1 MQDKVYSKAQTH
13 IVDFA
18 FTDEVAAVF
27 PDMIRRSVPG
37 YETVIPMTGLIAARH
52 LGATGKALDLGCS
65 LGATTKAILSQT
77 DAADVS
83 VIGVDNSP
91 AMIER
96 ARQINTDPRAEFI
109 EADIQSQAAIAHF
122 HHAKV
127 ILLNFV
133 LQFIEPASRLS
144 TLKQLHRCLPADG
157 LLIVSEKIQS
167 SDPATHALFDET
179 HLAWKRANGYS
190 DLEVSQ
196 KRSAIENVMVV
207 DPVETH
213 VERFQTA
220 GFSHVTQWYQCMNWA
235 SFLVQP

>member
-1 MQDKVYSKAQTH
+1 MQDQVYSKAQTH

-52 LGATGKALDLGCS
+52 LGASGKALDLGCS
-65 LGATTKAILSQT
+65 LGATTKAILAQT
-77 DAADVS
+77 DAADIS
-83 VIGVDNSP
+83 VVGIDNAP

-96 ARQINTDPRAEFI
+96 ARQINTDPRAQFMQ
-109 EADIQSQAAIAHF
+109 ADIQSYAAVEHF
-122 HHAKV
+122 QDAKV

-133 LQFIEPASRLS
+133 LQFIEPASRLG
-144 TLKQLHRCLPADG
+144 TLRQLHESLSVDG
-157 LLIVSEKIQS
+157 LLIVSEKVQN
-167 SDPATHALFDET
+167 SDPTTHALFNET

-196 KRSAIENVMVV
+196 KRSAIENIMIV
-207 DPVETH
+207 DTVETH
-213 VERFQTA
+213 LERFRTA
-220 GFSHVTQWYQCMNWA
+220 GFSNVTQWYQCMNWA
-235 SFLVQP
+235 SFLIQP

>member
-1 MQDKVYSKAQTH
+1 MQDQVYSKAQTH

-52 LGATGKALDLGCS
+52 LGASGKALDLGCS
-65 LGATTKAILSQT
+65 LGATTQAILAQT
-77 DAADVS
+77 DATDIS
-83 VIGVDNSP
+83 VVGIDNAP

-96 ARQINTDPRAEFI
+96 ARQINTDPRAQFMQ
-109 EADIQSQAAIAHF
+109 ADIQSHVAVEHF
-122 HHAKV
+122 QDAKV

-133 LQFIEPASRLS
+133 LQFIEPASRLG
-144 TLKQLHRCLPADG
+144 TLRQLHQNLSVDD
-157 LLIVSEKIQS
+157 LLIVSEKVQN
-167 SDPATHALFDET
+167 SDPTTHALFNDT

-196 KRSAIENVMVV
+196 KRSAIENVMIV
-207 DPVETH
+207 DTVETH
-213 VERFQTA
+213 LERFRTA
-220 GFSHVTQWYQCMNWA
+220 GFSNVTQWYQCMNWA
-235 SFLVQP
+235 SFLIQP